1 MGRQLRWTLWAGLTG
16 ICAATVLVVLF
27 RFTQSPL
34 ILRIL
39 MSADW
44 LGVWVANSA
53 TRQVFP
59 GDRIMYPMLSIG
71 TFFDVALILATGLQT
86 GFLGTCIGLI
96 LTRRSPASTG

>member
-16 ICAATVLVVLF
+16 IGAVTVLVVLF

-39 MSADW
+39 LSDQ
-44 LGVWVANSA
+44 LGVWVAYWA
-53 TRQVFP
+53 TSQVFP
-59 GDRIMYPMLSIG
+59 GDRIMYPMLSAA
-71 TFFDVALILATGLQT
+71 TFFDVVLILATGLQT

>member
-1 MGRQLRWTLWAGLTG
+1 MGRQLRWTLWPGLTG
-16 ICAATVLVVLF
+16 IGAATVLVALF

-34 ILRIL
+34 IFRIL
-39 MSADW
+39 MSGDW

-71 TFFDVALILATGLQT
+71 TFFDVVLILATGLQT

-96 LTRRSPASTG
+96 LTRRSPSSTG